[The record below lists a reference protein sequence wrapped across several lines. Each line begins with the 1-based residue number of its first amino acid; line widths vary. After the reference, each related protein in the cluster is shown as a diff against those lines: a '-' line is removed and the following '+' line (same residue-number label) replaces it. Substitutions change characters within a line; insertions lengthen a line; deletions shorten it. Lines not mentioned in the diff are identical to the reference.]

1 MKDSWLA
8 SWRWYAWALLFGV
21 ILAGSAAKAA
31 TVVFAKDDI
40 AINQPI
46 QVEMPAAAISDAD
59 YAAGKLTVYI
69 RVDAACNNWTIYGQQ
84 RPVKL
89 SNSTGEYP
97 TVTVPEYAHYG
108 CIPNGQPL
116 ILEFPLPAERD
127 SADPLQLTIGEGI
140 CSWEKPAGKFDLEI
154 WTGLRLDGK
163 ATVDKMNRNCI
174 ITLNDLG
181 EAVDSYSYAFP
192 DKQVKSKSNI
202 VRRRLSG
209 NRPFEVKCTALLKDG
224 STIEKLILV
233 EPHEE
238 LIPPPI
244 PEGEILVGLCVYNDS
259 IEKNP
264 ENHPEDF
271 ELYKRS
277 NHDEIALLTE
287 EGEVNLIV
295 PWFHPT
301 VEEVA
306 AAAAKGIYMMT
317 IYQRCSPEANR
328 QYRLAGQERYWLNNN
343 IGEYASYL
351 YQEES
356 SAKACKINTTGNLEE
371 CRDFFINQFIKNG
384 VDSYHNC
391 YPYVFSTSGS
401 TLATYEMAGGMDFIL
416 CELYALGAQNL
427 AWSSAEMRGAA
438 RKWQP
443 EFWGG
448 WLAAEWQSCNV
459 PYLAP
464 QKYHM
469 LRVGLYQQYLMGS
482 RITILESG
490 SQSTQAGLYTAPSD
504 PQFPKRNYNCT
515 EEPVKSYKKEMTDFY
530 DFVKNNP
537 RSGGTPETRMAS
549 VLGNCGSF
557 VGLYI
562 DWFPAFSQYAQS
574 RENPNWLYG
583 DPERTDVAV
592 QQTIFPVPS
601 DALGEYRN
609 SWIGGSPYG
618 QCDVVNIDD
627 ETRPGDIDRYS
638 FLFYGGWNSMT
649 PKIMKILRSYVENGG
664 TLFISMPHFSTRLDR
679 EYKNYTVEDLVGGG
693 DLAALCDLKVVG
705 REIGSGLLK
714 SDEMAI
720 DATLAQE
727 PIAEVVA
734 GEGVE
739 TVIAAGERPFLVRE
753 KIGDGEIYVLLTWE
767 YAGKE
772 SLASSYK
779 QILVALADRQAGDIR
794 VREAERGDNAPQY
807 IAYAVWPEAI
817 YLLNTDCMRERT
829 FIFDDR
835 GRTET
840 IILQPMEFRA
850 IQR

>member
-1 MKDSWLA
+1 MRLPDHAVRDQDYEKGFLSVYFLVNQAWTVNGRDENAIRLADSQA
-8 SWRWYAWALLFGV
+8 EY
-21 ILAGSAAKAA
+21 
-31 TVVFAKDDI
+31 
-40 AINQPI
+40 
-46 QVEMPAAAISDAD
+46 
-59 YAAGKLTVYI
+59 LTVTAPKW
-69 RVDAACNNWTIYGQQ
+69 DD
-84 RPVKL
+84 
-89 SNSTGEYP
+89 
-97 TVTVPEYAHYG
+97 YG
-108 CIPNGQPL
+108 CLSGNRVFQL
-116 ILEFPLPAERD
+116 DFPLPAQRNP
-127 SADPLQLTIGEGI
+127 ADPLRLVIPGGI
-140 CSWEKPAGKFDLEI
+140 RNWSQNAPTAVEI
-154 WTGLRLDGK
+154 WTGPRLDGHSF
-163 ATVDKMNRNCI
+163 VDKMNRNCI
-174 ITLNDLG
+174 IALNDLG
-181 EAVDSYSYAFP
+181 DEVETYHYEFP
-192 DKQVKSKSNI
+192 GRTLVSESPTA
-202 VRRRLSG
+202 RRRLNGS
-209 NRPFEVKCTALLKDG
+209 RPFSVTCRAKLTDG
-224 STIEKLILV
+224 GWLEKTV
-233 EPHEE
+233 AVTPHEKTTAVP
-238 LIPPPI
+238 LPDD
-244 PEGEILVGLCVYNDS
+244 EILVGLCVYRYSEDKRENANPPS
-259 IEKNP
+259 FVTYKHQPEKEIE
-264 ENHPEDF
+264 
-271 ELYKRS
+271 
-277 NHDEIALLTE
+277 LLIE
-287 EGEVNLIV
+287 EAGTNLIV
-295 PWFHPT
+295 PWFNPP
-301 VEEVA
+301 VASVA
-306 AAAAKGIYMMT
+306 AAAEKGIHMMT
-317 IYQRCSPEANR
+317 IYQTCAPEKNLE
-328 QYRLAGQERYWLNNN
+328 YTEAGKNYFWLNNN

-351 YQEES
+351 YQDEHCLPQGVNQS
-356 SAKACKINTTGNLEE
+356 GDLAVC
-371 CRDFFINQFIKNG
+371 CDFFINDYIRRG
-384 VDSYHNC
+384 VERYHDV
-391 YPYVFSTSGS
+391 YPYIFSTSGS
-401 TLATYEMAGGMDFIL
+401 TLANYELAGGVDFML

-469 LRVGLYQQYLMGS
+469 LRVGLYLQYLMGS
-482 RITILESG
+482 RIIILESG
-490 SQSTQAGLYTAPSD
+490 SQSTQAGEYTQPLDPKAAYPHRDYNSD
-504 PQFPKRNYNCT
+504 D
-515 EEPVKSYKKEMTDFY
+515 EPVKNYKKEMTDFY
-530 DFVKNNP
+530 DFVKSNP

-562 DWFPAFSQYAQS
+562 DWFAAFSQHAQAKQ
-574 RENPNWLYG
+574 NPNWLYG